1 MGTDPWNGV
10 GLELTTSTIKFKG
23 TDVSLSNHNHTSV
36 YTGMEAYQFNN
47 RNCNDYGTWWG
58 AGHTS
63 NNQANRT
70 ADWYSIY
77 NFSQSSNKFQLAA
90 YTGVESLL
98 WFRTTHDQTNSFNNW
113 RQIWHTGNFDPNS
126 KAASNHNHDNYKYL
140 QYTNRFHSDNSVTVD
155 NFRCGHTFNY
165 TTGGSPVTGPLLSFG
180 GLASNYDCQITSNY
194 TNGADLYT
202 RTHNGDTGIWSAW
215 HRIWTFGNF
224 NPEHPGSTL
233 SIGGNSLYIYLQDQD
248 IWGSKWCSLDMGRNV
263 PLGNLQAQNYY
274 GASDRNLKN
283 DIEYLD
289 DKNKGAI
296 SKKRSI

>member
-1 MGTDPWNGV
+1 M
-10 GLELTTSTIKFKG
+10 
-23 TDVSLSNHNHTSV
+23 
-36 YTGMEAYQFNN
+36 
-47 RNCNDYGTWWG
+47 
-58 AGHTS
+58 
-63 NNQANRT
+63 
-70 ADWYSIY
+70 
-77 NFSQSSNKFQLAA
+77 
-90 YTGVESLL
+90 

-126 KAASNHNHDNYKYL
+126 KAASNHNHNHDNYKYL

-215 HRIWTFGNF
+215 HRIWTSGNF

-263 PLGNLQAQNYY
+263 PLGNLQSQNYY

-296 SKKRSI
+296 SKKEVYNYFKNSFKPSTFFYKNQTKKDTILGIIAQDIENTPIGDLLVNTHKIGTLQINLSSYITSVAIALQQSIKEVEELKTKLKIIEEKLGLL